1 MIKINVMEKDFLKKF
16 AEVLEIED
24 RELSL
29 NDKFRE
35 YDEWDSLAFLSVIAM
50 IDEEYDV
57 LIEGKD
63 FKKLETLGDILN
75 AIKERK

>member
-1 MIKINVMEKDFLKKF
+1 MEKDFLKKF

-29 NDKFRE
+29 TDNFRE
-35 YDEWDSLAFLSVIAM
+35 YEEWDSLAFLSVIAM

-63 FKKLETLGDILN
+63 FKKLETLGDIVN
-75 AIKERK
+75 AINERK

>member
-1 MIKINVMEKDFLKKF
+1 MEEEFIKKF
-16 AEVLEIED
+16 AEVLEIEN
-24 RELSL
+24 RELAL
-29 NDKFRE
+29 TDKFRE
-35 YDEWDSLAFLSVIAM
+35 YAEWDSLAFLSVIAM

-63 FKKLETLGDILN
+63 FKKLETLGDIVN

>member
-1 MIKINVMEKDFLKKF
+1 MEEKFLEQLKEIL
-16 AEVLEIED
+16 EVED
-24 RELSL
+24 RELL
-29 NDKFRE
+29 LTDKFRE
-35 YDEWDSLAFLSVIAM
+35 YEEWDSLAFLSVIAM

-75 AIKERK
+75 AIKERQEV